1 MGCVDVD
8 PGFDNGSDLIGGHV
22 CKGEVVGGR
31 EADDIAFS
39 SDGLGAEQA
48 GGQGSIFLVGVVLFL
63 LFFDG
68 TVVVDKDKRVFEFG
82 IVLAICPGVAG
93 A

>member
-8 PGFDNGSDLIGGHV
+8 PGFDNGGDLIGGHV
-22 CKGEVVGGR
+22 CESEVVGGR
-31 EADDIAFS
+31 EANDIAFS
-39 SDGLGAEQA
+39 SDGFGAEQA

-63 LFFDG
+63 LLFDS
-68 TVVVDKDKRVFEFG
+68 TVVIDEDKRVFKFG